1 MCSLFTFLY
10 LSGFK
15 QAITRHKHLLF
26 IENKTQTILSL
37 NLIVSMC
44 IRMERKAKLI
54 RSDTNSVRAV
64 ERVSEIMWQG
74 LRCVGEGS
82 LPSVSGSLSPTVH

>member
-1 MCSLFTFLY
+1 
-10 LSGFK
+10 
-15 QAITRHKHLLF
+15 
-26 IENKTQTILSL
+26 
-37 NLIVSMC
+37 MC
-44 IRMERKAKLI
+44 IRIERKAQLI

>member
-1 MCSLFTFLY
+1 MCILFTFLS
-10 LSGFK
+10 LSRFK

-74 LRCVGEGS
+74 LR
-82 LPSVSGSLSPTVH
+82 